1 MSKKLSESKL
11 RYLISNAKKSGFDKC
26 LIKLGNK
33 TIIDKKKFAES
44 LKEKEP
50 KQALFLFIVMI
61 LQIRWD

>member
-1 MSKKLSESKL
+1 MSSRITESKL

-33 TIIDKKKFAES
+33 TIIDEKKLAEF

-50 KQALFLFIVMI
+50 
-61 LQIRWD
+61 D